1 MSDAILE
8 LADLESTLRALG
20 NKYRLEILSALGHGA
35 SSATALARILG
46 LPRRRVERH
55 LAVLLDHHL
64 VKLEPSNS
72 GRVYALDREQAA
84 LLNATFV
91 TVVGRIDMGNGAGL
105 AESAASADGVLSLP
119 SAPEACRQCHNASF
133 VLNVLDELNE
143 SLEKAR
149 EYDVRLR
156 QMSSQVLTAQ
166 EVERK
171 RLSRELHDDTAQ
183 ALTSVLV
190 RLRVL
195 ERSADDEATRAGLA
209 ELRAILG
216 GALEG
221 VRALAIDLRPRVLDD
236 LGLEMALE
244 AQVRDFTR
252 RWRIDAKVS
261 SGRLGRLATEV
272 ELVLYR
278 VAQEA
283 LSNVAKH
290 ARASRVEISLTKR
303 GRRLRMIIED
313 DGCGF
318 DADAA
323 TDAVDGCLGL
333 FGMKERLALVG
344 GTLGIESAVGA
355 GTRVSADVSLAAKR
369 TD

>member
-1 MSDAILE
+1 MSDAIPE
-8 LADLESTLRALG
+8 LVGLESTLRALA

-35 SSATALARILG
+35 SSATALARTLG
-46 LPRRRVERH
+46 LPRLRVERH
-55 LAVLLDHHL
+55 LAVLMERHL
-64 VKLEPSNS
+64 VKLEPSKN

-91 TVVGRIDMGNGAGL
+91 SVVGRIDMSNAAGL
-105 AESAASADGVLSLP
+105 VELAAADDAFALP
-119 SAPEACRQCHNASF
+119 PAPEACRECHNASF
-133 VLNVLDELNE
+133 VRNVLDELDE
-143 SLEKAR
+143 SIAKAR

-171 RLSRELHDDTAQ
+171 RIARELHDDTAQ

-209 ELRAILG
+209 ELRTILG
-216 GALEG
+216 GALDG

-236 LGLEMALE
+236 LGLETALE
-244 AQVRDFTR
+244 TQVRDFIQ
-252 RWRIDAKVS
+252 RWGIEATLS
-261 SGRLGRLATEV
+261 SDRLGRLPIEV
-272 ELVLYR
+272 ELVFYR

-290 ARASRVEISLTKR
+290 ARASRVEIRLTKR
-303 GRRLRMIIED
+303 GCRLQMLIED

-323 TDAVDGCLGL
+323 MSAVDAGLGL
-333 FGMKERLALVG
+333 FGMKERLALVD
-344 GTLGIESAVGA
+344 GTLGVESAVGA
-355 GTRVSADVSLAAKR
+355 GTRVSADVMLPVER

>member
-1 MSDAILE
+1 MSDAIPE
-8 LADLESTLRALG
+8 LVDLESTLRALG
-20 NKYRLEILSALGHGA
+20 NKYRLEILNALGHGA
-35 SSATALARILG
+35 SSATALARSVG
-46 LPRRRVERH
+46 LPRLRVEKH
-55 LAVLLDHHL
+55 LAVLIERNL
-64 VKLEPSNS
+64 VKLEPSKN
-72 GRVYALDREQAA
+72 GRIYALNREQAA

-91 TVVGRIDMGNGAGL
+91 SVVGRIDMGNGAVL
-105 AESAASADGVLSLP
+105 AESASDEALSLP
-119 SAPEACRQCHNASF
+119 PVPDACSECHNASF
-133 VLNVLDELNE
+133 VQNVLDGLDE
-143 SLEKAR
+143 SIAKAR

-166 EVERK
+166 EEERK
-171 RLSRELHDDTAQ
+171 RIARELHDDTAQ
-183 ALTSVLV
+183 TLTSVLV

-195 ERSADDEATRAGLA
+195 ERSEDNKATRAGLA
-209 ELRAILG
+209 ELRTILG

-221 VRALAIDLRPRVLDD
+221 VRALAIDLRPPMLDD

-244 AQVRDFTR
+244 TQVRDFSQ
-252 RWRIDAKVS
+252 RWGINAALLSD
-261 SGRLGRLATEV
+261 RLGRLPTEV

-290 ARASRVEISLTKR
+290 ATASRVEIHVTKQ
-303 GRRLRMIIED
+303 GRRLQMLIED

-318 DADAA
+318 DADKA
-323 TDAVDGCLGL
+323 TAVVGAGLGL

-344 GTLGIESAVGA
+344 GTLGVESTA
-355 GTRVSADVSLAAKR
+355 GTGTRILADVTLPAER

>member
-1 MSDAILE
+1 MSDEILE
-8 LADLESTLRALG
+8 LVDLESTLRALG

-35 SSATALARILG
+35 SSATALARIIG

-55 LAVLLDHHL
+55 LAALLDCHL
-64 VKLEPSNS
+64 VKLEPSNT

-91 TVVGRIDMGNGAGL
+91 SVVGRIDMGNGARL
-105 AESAASADGVLSLP
+105 AESTAADGVLTLP
-119 SAPEACRQCHNASF
+119 PAPEACRQCHNASF
-133 VLNVLDELNE
+133 VQNVLDELDE
-143 SLEKAR
+143 SLEKAH

-252 RWRIDAKVS
+252 RWQIDATLS

-303 GRRLRMIIED
+303 GRGLRMLIED

-344 GTLGIESAVGA
+344 GTLGVESAVGA
-355 GTRVSADVSLAAKR
+355 GTRVSADVSFAAKR

>member
-1 MSDAILE
+1 MSDAIPE
-8 LADLESTLRALG
+8 LVDLESTLRALG
-20 NKYRLEILSALGHGA
+20 NRYRLEILTALGHGA
-35 SSATALARILG
+35 SNATALARILD
-46 LPRRRVERH
+46 LPRLRVERH
-55 LAVLLDHHL
+55 LAVLMERHL
-64 VKLEPSNS
+64 VKLEPSKN

-91 TVVGRIDMGNGAGL
+91 SVVGRIDMGNVAGL
-105 AESAASADGVLSLP
+105 VESAASDDALALP
-119 SAPEACRQCHNASF
+119 AAPEACRECHNASF
-133 VLNVLDELNE
+133 VRNVLDELDE
-143 SLEKAR
+143 SIAKAR

-171 RLSRELHDDTAQ
+171 RIARELHDDTAQ

-209 ELRAILG
+209 ELRTILG

-236 LGLEMALE
+236 LGLETALE
-244 AQVRDFTR
+244 TQVRDFIQ
-252 RWRIDAKVS
+252 RWGIDATLS
-261 SGRLGRLATEV
+261 SDRLGRLPTEV
-272 ELVLYR
+272 ELVFYR

-290 ARASRVEISLTKR
+290 ARALRVEIRLTKR
-303 GRRLRMIIED
+303 GCRLQMLIED

-323 TDAVDGCLGL
+323 TGAVDAGLGL

-344 GTLGIESAVGA
+344 GTLGVESAVGA
-355 GTRVSADVSLAAKR
+355 GTRVSADVMLPVER

>member
-1 MSDAILE
+1 MSDAIPE
-8 LADLESTLRALG
+8 LVELESTLRALG
-20 NKYRLEILSALGHGA
+20 NRYRLEILTALGHGA
-35 SSATALARILG
+35 SSATALARSLG
-46 LPRRRVERH
+46 LPRLRVERH
-55 LAVLLDHHL
+55 LAVLTDRHL
-64 VKLEPSNS
+64 VKLEPSKN

-84 LLNATFV
+84 MLNATFV
-91 TVVGRIDMGNGAGL
+91 SVVGRIDMGNGAGL
-105 AESAASADGVLSLP
+105 AEPAASEDALALP
-119 SAPEACRQCHNASF
+119 PAPEACRQCRNASF
-133 VLNVLDELNE
+133 VRDVLDELDE
-143 SLEKAR
+143 SISKAR

-166 EVERK
+166 ELERK
-171 RLSRELHDDTAQ
+171 RIARELHDDTAQ

-195 ERSADDEATRAGLA
+195 ERSEDDETTRAALA
-209 ELRAILG
+209 ELRTILG
-216 GALEG
+216 DALEG

-244 AQVRDFTR
+244 TQVQDFIQ
-252 RWRIDAKVS
+252 RWGIDVTLS
-261 SGRLGRLATEV
+261 SDRLGRIPTEV
-272 ELVLYR
+272 ELVFYR

-290 ARASRVEISLTKR
+290 AHALRVEIRLTKR
-303 GRRLRMIIED
+303 DCRLQMLIED

-323 TDAVDGCLGL
+323 TDSVDAGLGL
-333 FGMKERLALVG
+333 FGMKERLALVD
-344 GTLGIESAVGA
+344 GTLGVESAVGA
-355 GTRVSADVSLAAKR
+355 GTRVSADVTLPVER

>member
-8 LADLESTLRALG
+8 LVDLESTLRALG

-35 SSATALARILG
+35 SSATALARTLR

-64 VKLEPSNS
+64 VKLEPSND

-91 TVVGRIDMGNGAGL
+91 TVVGRIDMGDGAGL
-105 AESAASADGVLSLP
+105 AGSAPSDGVLSLP
-119 SAPEACRQCHNASF
+119 SAPEACKQCHNASF
-133 VLNVLDELNE
+133 VQNVLDELNE

-216 GALEG
+216 DALEG

-252 RWRIDAKVS
+252 RWQIDATLS

-272 ELVLYR
+272 ELVFYR

-303 GRRLRMIIED
+303 GRRLRMLIED

-355 GTRVSADVSLAAKR
+355 GTRVSADVTLAAKR

>member
-1 MSDAILE
+1 MSDAIPE
-8 LADLESTLRALG
+8 LADLESTLRALA
-20 NKYRLEILSALGHGA
+20 NKYRLELLNALGHGA
-35 SSATALARILG
+35 ASPAALARTLG
-46 LPRRRVERH
+46 LPRQRVERH
-55 LAVLLDHHL
+55 LAVLLDRHL
-64 VKLEPSNS
+64 VKLEPSSN

-84 LLNATFV
+84 LLNATFIS
-91 TVVGRIDMGNGAGL
+91 VVGRIDMGNGVGL
-105 AESAASADGVLSLP
+105 AESIVSDEALALP
-119 SAPEACRQCHNASF
+119 AAPEACRECQNASF
-133 VLNVLDELNE
+133 VQNVLDDLDE

-149 EYDVRLR
+149 AYDVRLR

-209 ELRAILG
+209 ELRTILS

-236 LGLEMALE
+236 LGLEMALK
-244 AQVRDFTR
+244 AQVRDFTQ
-252 RWRIDAKVS
+252 RWEIDATLS
-261 SGRLGRLATEV
+261 SGRLGRLPAEV

-303 GRRLRMIIED
+303 GTRLRMLIED

-323 TDAVDGCLGL
+323 TDAVDAGLGL
-333 FGMKERLALVG
+333 FGMKERLALVD

-355 GTRVSADVSLAAKR
+355 GTRVSADVMLPVQRA
-369 TD
+369 D